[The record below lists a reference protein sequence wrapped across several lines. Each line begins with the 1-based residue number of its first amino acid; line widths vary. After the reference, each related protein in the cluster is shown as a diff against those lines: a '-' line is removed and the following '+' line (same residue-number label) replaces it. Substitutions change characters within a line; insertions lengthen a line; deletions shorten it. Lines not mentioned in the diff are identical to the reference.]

1 MFRVL
6 AGLFSGVFLICCL
19 VAPPPAWAR
28 TVPARPKIRLPL
40 QVLTKDG
47 LLRADV
53 LLHETRRIL
62 RDGSTDPRLRFFQSI
77 VFLLTEKPQRP
88 RNVRQIMRRV
98 ADTRDERVRR
108 LIYFTLGLADLAE
121 KKLHEAV
128 RHFDLAAWGKGA
140 SPAAR
145 LNLAHLAIATGQPK
159 AAIEVIGAGPIPA
172 FKGYANLA
180 RYHLA
185 RAHALLWQPKPAL
198 ANLQAAFF
206 EPGDSPKLR
215 HNLPVPP
222 AYLDKDPYL
231 KFLRDKPEFKALKNS
246 IQNLWVEEKRKYKP
260 RTRSR
265 GR

>member
-1 MFRVL
+1 MFRLLVGLL
-6 AGLFSGVFLICCL
+6 AGMFSICML
-19 VAPPPAWAR
+19 AAPPPASGKTATPR
-28 TVPARPKIRLPL
+28 HQLRLPR
-40 QVLTKDG
+40 QILTKDG
-47 LLRADV
+47 LLRANV

-77 VFLLTEKPQRP
+77 IFLLTEKPYRP
-88 RNVRQIMRRV
+88 RNVRQIMRKV
-98 ADTRDERVRR
+98 ADTEDERVRR

-128 RHFDLAAWGKGA
+128 RHFDMAAWGEGA
-140 SPAAR
+140 SPVAR
-145 LNLAHLAIATGQPK
+145 LNLAHLAITTGQPK
-159 AAIEVIGAGPIPA
+159 SAIEVIGAGPIPA

-185 RAHALLWQPKPAL
+185 RAYALQWQSKPAL
-198 ANLQAAFF
+198 ANLEAAFF
-206 EPGDSPKLR
+206 VPGDSPKLR

-231 KFLRDKPEFKALKNS
+231 KFLRDQPEFKALKTS
-246 IQNLWVEEKRKYKP
+246 IQNLWAEEKRRFKP
-260 RTRSR
+260 RPKKR